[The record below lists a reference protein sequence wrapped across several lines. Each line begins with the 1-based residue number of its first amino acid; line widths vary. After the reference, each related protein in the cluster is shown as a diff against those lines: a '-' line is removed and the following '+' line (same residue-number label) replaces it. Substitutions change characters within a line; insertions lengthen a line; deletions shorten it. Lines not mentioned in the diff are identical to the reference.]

1 MTIIIVF
8 NWNICNRFRIFVM
21 QDRPQLMK
29 YPNTFTDDI
38 IETLSI
44 DCVIFGFK
52 DARLNILLVQ
62 HAEGISKGRWG
73 LPGGFIRKNESLDE
87 AANRL
92 LRDLTGLKN
101 VFLEQLRTFGDTTRY
116 PKKRVITIA
125 YYALIKEEDYEI
137 APGFTASDA
146 RWFDIDDIPDLIYDH
161 NEILNYSY
169 EHLQHR
175 VKHEPIGFNLL
186 PRKFTL
192 LQLQE
197 LYEAVLKTTLDKP
210 NFRRKMLK
218 MNLLVDCKEK
228 QQNVSH
234 RAANLYRFDENV
246 YEKLKKSGFV
256 FEV

>member
-101 VFLEQLRTFGDTTRY
+101 VFLEQLRTLGYTPRY
-116 PKKRVITIA
+116 PKMVVITFA
-125 YYALIKEEDYEI
+125 YYALIKE
-137 APGFTASDA
+137 
-146 RWFDIDDIPDLIYDH
+146 
-161 NEILNYSY
+161 
-169 EHLQHR
+169 
-175 VKHEPIGFNLL
+175 
-186 PRKFTL
+186 
-192 LQLQE
+192 
-197 LYEAVLKTTLDKP
+197 
-210 NFRRKMLK
+210 
-218 MNLLVDCKEK
+218 
-228 QQNVSH
+228 
-234 RAANLYRFDENV
+234 
-246 YEKLKKSGFV
+246 
-256 FEV
+256 